1 MQSKKP
7 EFKLG
12 LQWSFVCLLAVNVL
26 AGCKRG
32 NDSTVKTLD
41 QFAGG
46 KSRYQCSGPHAENE
60 SYRAYFHGIK
70 TKQQSDA
77 VQKALSAVSPEI
89 KDRVFLGPIAAYVE
103 LTSKISEMC
112 RDSET
117 VKANRLNLSTVLSCV
132 AIKDGKALIY
142 VDDKP
147 ESISSSLV
155 RGLAYYFIHID
166 GNVDVAATNA
176 DRVVVGFTDLGDFS
190 SNKRIQGALVF
201 LDEVPRKDVFKH
213 LLPSAVLNSKT
224 KSERDAAFL
233 DPSRNFVGDRDA
245 FVRYFAAELLDST
258 LCSDKSREAFAKSFP
273 KTAKFFGA
281 DVVAE
286 NAVAESDETF
296 SLASQ
301 GRGSST
307 NRYGTVSRGIPQDQA
322 VGIFSSGLYRHYLG
336 QNVGWAINNVKQ
348 AGKWVVDT
356 GKWVGETGKAVVD
369 GVAADVRVVNNHVRN
384 YFGQKIMG
392 TPQNPSTGSR
402 IDSKPAH
409 VPTYPSANP
418 RPISQELSRYPQG
431 GRIDW
436 HKSLDEWQKNMKTPA
451 DDPLLKIPV
460 VPRPQS
466 AGAPSGFVKSDRRM
480 EFWTPDAKENTGRSA
495 EIYVASD
502 GKSEVWQGEDGRWR
516 QAPSG
521 SGERTVKV
529 LDRSPLGAQSGG
541 GGSSSGG
548 GAGGGW

>member
-1 MQSKKP
+1 MQTKKP
-7 EFKLG
+7 RFKMFGLYWSLG
-12 LQWSFVCLLAVNVL
+12 GLLAINVS
-26 AGCKRG
+26 AGCKIQDGSRL
-32 NDSTVKTLD
+32 KTLD

-60 SYRAYFHGIK
+60 PYRAYFQGIK

-77 VQKALSAVSPEI
+77 VQKVLSAVSPAI
-89 KDRVFLGPIAAYVE
+89 KDRIFLGPIAAYVE
-103 LTSKISEMC
+103 LTSNISEMC
-112 RDSET
+112 RESET

-142 VDDKP
+142 VDEKP
-147 ESISSSLV
+147 ESIASSLV

-166 GNVDVAATNA
+166 GNVDVNATNA

-201 LDEVPRKDVFKH
+201 LDEAPRKDVFKH
-213 LLPSAVLNSKT
+213 LLPSVVLNAKT
-224 KSERDAAFL
+224 KSERDSAFL

-258 LCSDKSREAFAKSFP
+258 LCSDKSREAFARSFP

-286 NAVAESDETF
+286 NAVAESVETF

-307 NRYGTVSRGIPQDQA
+307 DRYGTVSTGIPQDQA
-322 VGIFSSGLYRHYLG
+322 VGIFSSGLYNHFFW
-336 QNVGWAINNVKQ
+336 QNVDWAKNKVKQ
-348 AGKWVVDT
+348 AGKWVGDT
-356 GKWVGETGKAVVD
+356 GKWVGETGTAVVD
-369 GVAADVRVVNNHVRN
+369 GVAADVRIVNNHVRS
-384 YFGQKIMG
+384 YFEHK
-392 TPQNPSTGSR
+392 PSS
-402 IDSKPAH
+402 
-409 VPTYPSANP
+409 PTYPSTNP
-418 RPISQELSRYPQG
+418 RPSSQVPQKYIPG
-431 GRIDW
+431 PRQEFQE
-436 HKSLDEWQKNMKTPA
+436 SLKNWQQKDMQSPA
-451 DDPLLKIPV
+451 DDPLKIPLI
-460 VPRPQS
+460 PRPQS
-466 AGAPSGFVKSDRRM
+466 AGTPSGFVRSDRRM

-521 SGERTVKV
+521 SGERSIKV
-529 LDRSPLGAQSGG
+529 LDRSPLGK
-541 GGSSSGG
+541 
-548 GAGGGW
+548 